1 MQHHIDQMT
10 STHNLIGTIKN
21 SYTPHKKTKTFHTT
35 MLLKTKVGEI
45 GVRLVFDERKKH
57 DPNSTI

>member
-1 MQHHIDQMT
+1 MT